1 MFRFLS
7 GEMHETC
14 TGSIISIL
22 LSVKVHETCTGSI
35 ISILL
40 SAKVHETCTGSII
53 SIFQFFP
60 RTSGQE
66 ALYSKKELKN

>member
-22 LSVKVHETCTGSI
+22 LGVKVHETCTGSI
-35 ISILL
+35 ISF
-40 SAKVHETCTGSII
+40 
-53 SIFQFFP
+53 FQF
-60 RTSGQE
+60 
-66 ALYSKKELKN
+66 LLKNIVPPDQKS